1 MRLLVLGIGDCG
13 CRIAGEFSDLNRKAK
28 AEQRVQI
35 VTNAYAI
42 NNNQDYLAKLKTTHK
57 DLVTIFTNRSI
68 AGDARSAK
76 AGADIMREEGSR
88 ILTSVNP
95 SDFYNTDAILLVA
108 GSAGYF
114 GSGGLPVMAQQ
125 LKDRHT
131 GKPVY
136 GLLVLP
142 SEVEAT
148 ESSGIVNT
156 AVCLKSTLQTTEAV
170 FLVDNIKFKHADKQA
185 NEDLSAINKDIVAP
199 YYDLLCASEPIDPKY
214 TGARTLG
221 IGDMLQTLKGWTAIG
236 IGSTEF
242 QVAVKS
248 FWKTIPSFREKGEET
263 QKALEAM
270 GQALGNLSIDFNLPD
285 AHKAMYLLSV
295 PAEGANVNM
304 VKVVSNRLLDLTNH
318 AEIRGGDFYGVR
330 NCAQVTLIMSDIA
343 YIETVK
349 NYYDQAISLTK
360 PAVTARPIEKI
371 KLDDESPTPARATAS
386 KTAKPSSKTGTS
398 EVASN
403 PKRQKKKKT

>member
-1 MRLLVLGIGDCG
+1 
-13 CRIAGEFSDLNRKAK
+13 
-28 AEQRVQI
+28 
-35 VTNAYAI
+35 
-42 NNNQDYLAKLKTTHK
+42 
-57 DLVTIFTNRSI
+57 
-68 AGDARSAK
+68 
-76 AGADIMREEGSR
+76 
-88 ILTSVNP
+88 
-95 SDFYNTDAILLVA
+95 
-108 GSAGYF
+108 
-114 GSGGLPVMAQQ
+114 MAQQ

-131 GKPVY
+131 GKPVCAM
-136 GLLVLP
+136 LVLP
-142 SEVEAT
+142 SEPEAA
-148 ESSGIVNT
+148 EPRGIVNT

-170 FLVDNIKFKHADKQA
+170 FLVDNKRFKHDSKQA
-185 NEDLSAINKDIVAP
+185 NEDSSAINKEIVSS

-214 TGARTLG
+214 VGARTLG

-242 QVAVKS
+242 PVAVKS
-248 FWKTIPSFREKGEET
+248 FWKTLSNFREKGEET

-270 GQALGNLSIDFNLPD
+270 GQALGNLSIDLNLPD

-330 NCAQVTLIMSDIA
+330 NCIQVTLVMSDIA
-343 YIETVK
+343 YIETIK

-360 PAVTARPIEKI
+360 PAATARPIEKI
-371 KLDDESPTPARATAS
+371 RLDDETPAPAS
-386 KTAKPSSKTGTS
+386 AKVRKTAKPSSKTGRNGP
-398 EVASN
+398 ASK